1 MTPYKVLEEKSI
13 PYFDHGKKL
22 SATVKSS
29 SARRGMSPLAF
40 AWRKFR
46 NILLFRLT
54 FLCPFNG
61 LRIKMHRKR
70 GITIGDNV
78 YIGQLCNLD
87 NAYPEYIYI
96 EDNVSLAGEVS
107 VIAHSNPY
115 PHFANIIESRVAP
128 IIIKEGAWVGVK
140 ATVLLGVTIGKNAI
154 VSAGTVVD
162 KNVPDFTLVKG
173 NPMKKISNFESLM

>member
-1 MTPYKVLEEKSI
+1 MKPYTILEEKQI

-22 SATVKSS
+22 STTVKNS

-46 NILLFRLT
+46 NIVLYRLSY
-54 FLCPFNG
+54 LCPFNG

-70 GITIGDNV
+70 GITIGENV
-78 YIGQLCNLD
+78 YIGQMCNLD

-128 IIIKEGAWVGVK
+128 IVIKQGAWVGVK
-140 ATVLLGVTIGKNAI
+140 ATILLGVTIGENAI
-154 VSAGTVVD
+154 VAAGTVVD
-162 KNVPDFTLVKG
+162 KNVPACTLVKG
-173 NPMKKISNFESLM
+173 NPMKKISNFETLI